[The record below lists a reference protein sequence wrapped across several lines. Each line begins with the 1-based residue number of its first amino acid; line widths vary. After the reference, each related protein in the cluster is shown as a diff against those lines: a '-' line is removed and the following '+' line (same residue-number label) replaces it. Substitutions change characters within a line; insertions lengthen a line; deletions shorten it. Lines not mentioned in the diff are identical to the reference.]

1 MKDLVPKG
9 VWALAA
15 LLVVT
20 GCRKPEEELGLDL
33 LPGDRLEV
41 SVDTARIHAFTIAD
55 SSIRTNGLSR
65 QLLGTYLDPQ
75 FGVVNAGIITQIL
88 LPGGTNIG
96 IDTDTSG
103 LVADSLV
110 LAFAFDGFNNAYG
123 NLDPQVFE
131 AFELSESITV
141 DSSYRS
147 DRIPSFVN
155 DDLVATRGGSITPK
169 PTTRPVIG
177 GDSLA
182 PQIRIRLSMALAE
195 RFVNAIGTSNMA
207 DNDQFLEFFKG
218 FYVRANPTGLLP
230 NQGGILYFDLIASA
244 SKATLYY
251 RDTNADPVVSRTLD
265 LPINS
270 NSARYTVVEHQFDR
284 AIDGGLQLALA
295 DTINMQPT
303 TYIQAL
309 AGMRTA
315 IRFPDIM
322 AFGGEGRILAKAELV
337 LPVHGTYYP
346 YYVPPTQ
353 LFLFRKDANGADA
366 FLPDQ
371 LNGIGAID
379 GFYRP
384 EERAYRFNITRYIQQ
399 LLNGTLE
406 NTGVEVIPG
415 SGGVSANRVIL
426 SGPGATETPMRLKLT
441 FTDY

>member
-75 FGVVNAGIITQIL
+75 FGVVNAGSS
-88 LPGGTNIG
+88 PDPPSGGTNIG

-177 GDSLA
+177 G
-182 PQIRIRLSMALAE
+182 
-195 RFVNAIGTSNMA
+195 
-207 DNDQFLEFFKG
+207 
-218 FYVRANPTGLLP
+218 VRWLHR
-230 NQGGILYFDLIASA
+230 S
-244 SKATLYY
+244 
-251 RDTNADPVVSRTLD
+251 
-265 LPINS
+265 
-270 NSARYTVVEHQFDR
+270 
-284 AIDGGLQLALA
+284 
-295 DTINMQPT
+295 
-303 TYIQAL
+303 
-309 AGMRTA
+309 
-315 IRFPDIM
+315 
-322 AFGGEGRILAKAELV
+322 
-337 LPVHGTYYP
+337 
-346 YYVPPTQ
+346 
-353 LFLFRKDANGADA
+353 
-366 FLPDQ
+366 
-371 LNGIGAID
+371 
-379 GFYRP
+379 
-384 EERAYRFNITRYIQQ
+384 
-399 LLNGTLE
+399 
-406 NTGVEVIPG
+406 G
-415 SGGVSANRVIL
+415 SGSL
-426 SGPGATETPMRLKLT
+426 WL
-441 FTDY
+441 

>member
-1 MKDLVPKG
+1 
-9 VWALAA
+9 
-15 LLVVT
+15 
-20 GCRKPEEELGLDL
+20 
-33 LPGDRLEV
+33 
-41 SVDTARIHAFTIAD
+41 
-55 SSIRTNGLSR
+55 
-65 QLLGTYLDPQ
+65 
-75 FGVVNAGIITQIL
+75 
-88 LPGGTNIG
+88 
-96 IDTDTSG
+96 
-103 LVADSLV
+103 
-110 LAFAFDGFNNAYG
+110 
-123 NLDPQVFE
+123 
-131 AFELSESITV
+131 
-141 DSSYRS
+141 
-147 DRIPSFVN
+147 
-155 DDLVATRGGSITPK
+155 
-169 PTTRPVIG
+169 
-177 GDSLA
+177 
-182 PQIRIRLSMALAE
+182 
-195 RFVNAIGTSNMA
+195 
-207 DNDQFLEFFKG
+207 
-218 FYVRANPTGLLP
+218 
-230 NQGGILYFDLIASA
+230 
-244 SKATLYY
+244 
-251 RDTNADPVVSRTLD
+251 
-265 LPINS
+265 
-270 NSARYTVVEHQFDR
+270 
-284 AIDGGLQLALA
+284 
-295 DTINMQPT
+295 MQPT